1 MKASTGLR
9 AEALVYM
16 SNDDPAAVD
25 IEADGSD
32 LGSKSNK
39 LEDLPRS
46 ALPADRVYL
55 TSKGAWGLSILR
67 TLRRGTRQAHY
78 GPRLT

>member
-1 MKASTGLR
+1 M
-9 AEALVYM
+9 
-16 SNDDPAAVD
+16 
-25 IEADGSD
+25 SD

-46 ALPADRVYL
+46 ALPADRVS

-67 TLRRGTRQAHY
+67 TLRRGTRQAH
-78 GPRLT
+78 